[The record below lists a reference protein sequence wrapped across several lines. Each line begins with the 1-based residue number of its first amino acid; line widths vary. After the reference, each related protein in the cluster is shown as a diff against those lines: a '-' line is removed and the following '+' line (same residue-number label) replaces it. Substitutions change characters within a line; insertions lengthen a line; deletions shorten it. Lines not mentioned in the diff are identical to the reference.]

1 MSGEHVLVASTGA
14 NEIVSFALA
23 DGAPLSRFGAVAQS
37 LEAHL
42 ERRFRGS
49 PGAPRQLNWP
59 KAVAAD
65 RDRVYVADSANH
77 CVKIFEAGVLI
88 DSWGGRGA
96 ADGLFEFPGGIGVYD
111 GHVFVA
117 EARGRRV
124 QAFSLSGRFVAKM
137 RPAGCGDLAGLSVD
151 AQHVYVADESE
162 SCVWL
167 LPRVGPRAFST
178 PRGRLRVGSPIGR
191 PCDFVVAFIRSNVPS
206 PTVVFRHFRQS
217 GSFDVLYGLP
227 VVRLEIYRRKRY
239 TVFAEGYNGRGF
251 TMVEDHLKQTQ
262 RLYEVIVRSAFLY
275 EVPVQVPC
283 SASRSTTCTEVPVRR
298 SQPRC
303 ESSLQ

>member
-1 MSGEHVLVASTGA
+1 M
-14 NEIVSFALA
+14 
-23 DGAPLSRFGAVAQS
+23 
-37 LEAHL
+37 
-42 ERRFRGS
+42 
-49 PGAPRQLNWP
+49 
-59 KAVAAD
+59 
-65 RDRVYVADSANH
+65 
-77 CVKIFEAGVLI
+77 
-88 DSWGGRGA
+88 
-96 ADGLFEFPGGIGVYD
+96 
-111 GHVFVA
+111 
-117 EARGRRV
+117 
-124 QAFSLSGRFVAKM
+124 
-137 RPAGCGDLAGLSVD
+137 
-151 AQHVYVADESE
+151 
-162 SCVWL
+162 
-167 LPRVGPRAFST
+167 
-178 PRGRLRVGSPIGR
+178 GSPIGR

-275 EVPVQVPC
+275 EVPV
-283 SASRSTTCTEVPVRR
+283 RR

>member
-1 MSGEHVLVASTGA
+1 
-14 NEIVSFALA
+14 
-23 DGAPLSRFGAVAQS
+23 
-37 LEAHL
+37 
-42 ERRFRGS
+42 
-49 PGAPRQLNWP
+49 
-59 KAVAAD
+59 
-65 RDRVYVADSANH
+65 
-77 CVKIFEAGVLI
+77 
-88 DSWGGRGA
+88 
-96 ADGLFEFPGGIGVYD
+96 
-111 GHVFVA
+111 
-117 EARGRRV
+117 
-124 QAFSLSGRFVAKM
+124 
-137 RPAGCGDLAGLSVD
+137 
-151 AQHVYVADESE
+151 
-162 SCVWL
+162 
-167 LPRVGPRAFST
+167 
-178 PRGRLRVGSPIGR
+178 VGSPIGR

-275 EVPVQVPC
+275 EVPVR
-283 SASRSTTCTEVPVRR
+283 SALQRVALNDLYEVPVRR

>member
-1 MSGEHVLVASTGA
+1 M
-14 NEIVSFALA
+14 
-23 DGAPLSRFGAVAQS
+23 
-37 LEAHL
+37 
-42 ERRFRGS
+42 
-49 PGAPRQLNWP
+49 
-59 KAVAAD
+59 
-65 RDRVYVADSANH
+65 
-77 CVKIFEAGVLI
+77 
-88 DSWGGRGA
+88 
-96 ADGLFEFPGGIGVYD
+96 
-111 GHVFVA
+111 
-117 EARGRRV
+117 
-124 QAFSLSGRFVAKM
+124 
-137 RPAGCGDLAGLSVD
+137 
-151 AQHVYVADESE
+151 
-162 SCVWL
+162 
-167 LPRVGPRAFST
+167 
-178 PRGRLRVGSPIGR
+178 GSPIGR

-275 EVPVQVPC
+275 P
-283 SASRSTTCTEVPVRR
+283 STKCLYEVPVRR